1 MDLIALGCHALNLGC
16 RDVKS
21 LLFIEFLMLFSMLAW
36 DLGLWDFWNLDFGL
50 SCFENDAILVVL
62 ELFLSKGLQTMSSVI
77 KTSFVFAIGR
87 RQTQV
92 YRVVRGKKGGA
103 HGPRACAT
111 SCDTFCIFDGPSR
124 GP

>member
-50 SCFENDAILVVL
+50 SCFENDAIFCVL
-62 ELFLSKGLQTMSSVI
+62 NNIEFLLWPFCLL
-77 KTSFVFAIGR
+77 SF
-87 RQTQV
+87 TL
-92 YRVVRGKKGGA
+92 
-103 HGPRACAT
+103 
-111 SCDTFCIFDGPSR
+111 
-124 GP
+124 